1 MNQKKLTEE
10 QTKQLSHKFQ
20 EQTNLDAVS
29 RNILKQCEL
38 LLAIYV
44 LKSATNEDFAMSVS
58 EIAEQLDALLPD
70 EDPDSTFFPER
81 TLRRKFDI
89 LSLLE
94 SSKNNVFDQIFQL
107 FALVYGGKVVSREAD
122 GILTGKNTTGN
133 GKQKRYYFDPVL
145 SEGDMDMICG
155 TIQSSRYL
163 SYEEKNYL
171 LSRLRILQPT
181 FDQADTDIHLQ
192 KYRHILQVDALPPR
206 PPKSRISAL
215 PVDTSVFLA
224 NVQAVHDAIE
234 NEYQI
239 EVIYGIYDTDAA
251 GKVTFHARNP
261 EKPYILNPYAM
272 MWNDG
277 DYYMIATHGKYTNPC
292 HFRLDRILSVR
303 PHTELHPDGTKS
315 EIHRNKIPPMLQ
327 PYFKK
332 RKNHPPV
339 FDAIAYAN
347 TYPEMKIYND
357 NHLISCTFECT
368 PLSLQILIDYFG
380 TDIKLKP
387 SPLSHE
393 DSDTMYFAAEVRNVQ
408 YDNALGFC
416 IMFCDQLT
424 LLSPSELINDVSTRL
439 HNVLEKYTSIK

>member
-1 MNQKKLTEE
+1 MRPIESRRESAQKSGQIPAE
-10 QTKQLSHKFQ
+10 QPDA
-20 EQTNLDAVS
+20 EAVS
-29 RNILKQCEL
+29 RNIMKQCEL

-44 LKSATNEDFAMSVS
+44 LKSTTNEELALSVS
-58 EIAEQLDALLPD
+58 EIAEQLDALLP
-70 EDPDSTFFPER
+70 EKDPDGTFFPER

-94 SSKNNVFDQIFQL
+94 SCPNPMFEQIFRL
-107 FALVYGGKVVSREAD
+107 FAFVYGGRVVSREAD

-163 SYEEKNYL
+163 SYAEKNYL
-171 LSRLRILQPT
+171 LSRLRILQPS
-181 FDQADTDIHLQ
+181 FGKNETDINLQ
-192 KYRHILQVDALPPR
+192 KYRHILQVDALPAR
-206 PPKSRISAL
+206 PPRSKTAAL
-215 PVDTSVFLA
+215 PVDTSVFLS

-239 EVIYGIYDTDAA
+239 EVIYGIYDTDPA

-277 DYYMIATHGKYTNPC
+277 DYYLIATHGKYTNPT
-292 HFRLDRILSVR
+292 HFRLDRMISVL
-303 PHTELHPDGTKS
+303 PHTESNKDGTRS
-315 EIHRNKIPPMLQ
+315 EIPRHAIPPTLR

-332 RKNHPPV
+332 VRNHPPV

-347 TYPEMKIYND
+347 TYPEMKIYNSD
-357 NHLISCTFECT
+357 HRINCTFECT

-380 TDIKLKP
+380 TNIRLKP
-387 SPLSHE
+387 SPLPHE
-393 DSDTMYFAAEVRNVQ
+393 DATTSYFAAEVRGIQ
-408 YDNALGFC
+408 YDNALSFC
-416 IMFCDQLT
+416 IMFCEQLT
-424 LLSPSELINDVSTRL
+424 LLSPTELRDDVRGRL
-439 HNVLEKYTSIK
+439 QKVLSSLT